1 MKVKVHS
8 ITETDSA
15 MSNNTAE
22 NACLWMNSFV
32 FGVVLGLSTASLI
45 TILVSYA

>member
-15 MSNNTAE
+15 ISNNTAK

-32 FGVVLGLSTASLI
+32 FVVVLGLSMASLI